1 MIMTIMMNVFNL
13 WCLPRR
19 KSQCR
24 KHRQRSP
31 GWRDVMEM
39 MMMTIND
46 EDDEDKYDNDDDFPP
61 LPGEEQ
67 GEEGSAAG
75 TPVIINDKSS

>member
-1 MIMTIMMNVFNL
+1 
-13 WCLPRR
+13 
-19 KSQCR
+19 
-24 KHRQRSP
+24 
-31 GWRDVMEM
+31 MEM
-39 MMMTIND
+39 VMMTIND
-46 EDDEDKYDNDDDFPP
+46 EDAEKEYDNDDDFPP

>member
-1 MIMTIMMNVFNL
+1 
-13 WCLPRR
+13 
-19 KSQCR
+19 
-24 KHRQRSP
+24 
-31 GWRDVMEM
+31 MEM

-46 EDDEDKYDNDDDFPP
+46 EDDEVWRMKYDNDDDFPP